1 MPDPIENYLSD
12 TIELIVE
19 QAKGSTDK
27 LLRLRASGFSPELDF
42 ESGRSFG
49 LFQAVSLLHSQ
60 LLGFNLDPTKVGF
73 PLGFDPE
80 KELIK

>member
-12 TIELIVE
+12 TINLLIE
-19 QAKGSTDK
+19 EAKASSDK
-27 LLRLRASGFSPELDF
+27 LQRLRASGPSPELEF
-42 ESGRSFG
+42 EGGRSFG

-73 PLGFDPE
+73 PSGFDPE
-80 KELIK
+80 NELIK